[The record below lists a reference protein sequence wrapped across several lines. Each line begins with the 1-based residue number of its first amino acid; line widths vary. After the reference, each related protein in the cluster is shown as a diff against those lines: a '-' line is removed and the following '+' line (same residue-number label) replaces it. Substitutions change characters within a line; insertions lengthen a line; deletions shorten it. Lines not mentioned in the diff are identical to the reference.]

1 MIYGCVCE
9 WGGRGGGVKAQ
20 HRLGTGL
27 DRGEE
32 GTYYK
37 INTRDQE
44 TVYVPM
50 WGHMIDHTQ
59 HQCGNHTPKI
69 PNRTLLMLVLLC
81 MQHYKWNRVWHG

>member
-1 MIYGCVCE
+1 MGRE
-9 WGGRGGGVKAQ
+9 GGGGGVKAQ

-59 HQCGNHTPKI
+59 HQCGNHTPKYTKQ
-69 PNRTLLMLVLLC
+69 NAANACAAVYATLQME
-81 MQHYKWNRVWHG
+81 